1 MKSKEEIKERL
12 KNIEGFIKE
21 NRDIL
26 KNEPVNRFDIEEF
39 NEDLYDL
46 KIRKEI
52 LKWVLS

>member
-26 KNEPVNRFDIEEF
+26 KNEPVNRFDIEEL